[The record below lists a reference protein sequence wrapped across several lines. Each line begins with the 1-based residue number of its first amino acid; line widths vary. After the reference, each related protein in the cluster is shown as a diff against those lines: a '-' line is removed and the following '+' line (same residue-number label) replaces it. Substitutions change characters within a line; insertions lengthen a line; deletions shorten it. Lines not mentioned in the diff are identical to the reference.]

1 MFRLQL
7 LPRENRFFDL
17 FEAAGA
23 NLVDCAQC
31 LTDLLNDFDALPEHA
46 QHMRDLEHRGDEI
59 IHEVM
64 NLLRKTF
71 LPPLER
77 EDIIA
82 LIEGMDDV
90 VDSLEEGVARMVMY
104 KVSAPTTSTVHD
116 LARVISAQ
124 ADVVRDAL
132 PNLRSKESMQKLLPA
147 AVEVN
152 RLENEADHIL
162 RQGLEALFENPTDPF
177 HVIKWREI
185 YEYLEGATDCAEDIG
200 NVLEGIVLRHA

>member
-1 MFRLQL
+1 VVFRLQL

-31 LTDLLNDFDALPEHA
+31 LTDLLNDFEHLPEHA
-46 QHMRDLEHRGDEI
+46 KHMRDLEHRGDEI

-71 LPPLER
+71 IPPLER

-82 LIEGMDDV
+82 LIEGLDDV

-104 KVSAPTTSTVHD
+104 KVSAPPQTVHE

-124 ADVVRDAL
+124 TEVVRATL
-132 PNLRSKESMQKLLPA
+132 PNLRNKENMQKLLPA

-152 RLENEADHIL
+152 RLENDADHIL

-177 HVIKWREI
+177 YVIKWREI
-185 YEYLEGATDCAEDIG
+185 YEYLEGATDYGEDIG